1 MVTDLCARNPV
12 PDVDRSLR
20 QGYSGC
26 RLVARYCK
34 IILAVGLS
42 LSLGL
47 HWCLL
52 QSVAWASMLVER
64 THEASFTE
72 AVQTTFDGQ
81 HPCKLCRIVR
91 EGQQAEKKSDR
102 QFKVQKLETGSWKR
116 VDFEVVPPLSEAGAE
131 ASVSVLLARAET
143 PPLPPP
149 RRV

>member
-1 MVTDLCARNPV
+1 MGILNVFGVTGGELPDRTGSRNALFLGKSQTGMVTGRCARNPV

-52 QSVAWASMLVER
+52 QSIAWASMLLSKPSTSTTRAATR
-64 THEASFTE
+64 TEPA
-72 AVQTTFDGQ
+72 
-81 HPCKLCRIVR
+81 
-91 EGQQAEKKSDR
+91 
-102 QFKVQKLETGSWKR
+102 
-116 VDFEVVPPLSEAGAE
+116 
-131 ASVSVLLARAET
+131 
-143 PPLPPP
+143 
-149 RRV
+149 

>member
-1 MVTDLCARNPV
+1 MARH
-12 PDVDRSLR
+12 
-20 QGYSGC
+20 
-26 RLVARYCK
+26 CK

-81 HPCKLCRIVR
+81 HPCKLCGIVR
-91 EGQQAEKKSDR
+91 EVQRAEKKSDR
-102 QFKVQKLETGSWKR
+102 QFKVQKLETAALGISE
-116 VDFEVVPPLSEAGAE
+116 FEVVASSPAACIETPVAVLYPRGAQ
-131 ASVSVLLARAET
+131 
-143 PPLPPP
+143 PPLPSP
-149 RRV
+149 RRA